1 MRGPCQ
7 ADFENAEDVFGLAAS
22 TDPVLPADFEAL
34 GALIA
39 ARLKIY
45 EGSAHYVAMI
55 KVLLKESC
63 SELKVRCSHRP
74 QSIAI
79 GLSFRV
85 RPKCASRQDRSHNNN
100 SRRLGAR

>member
-1 MRGPCQ
+1 MNRLRELPARAVADNERAGNMAFCGPCQ

-45 EGSAHYVAMI
+45 EGSAHYVALI

-74 QSIAI
+74 QSIA
-79 GLSFRV
+79 FE
-85 RPKCASRQDRSHNNN
+85 
-100 SRRLGAR
+100 RL

>member
-1 MRGPCQ
+1 MALCGPCQ

-74 QSIAI
+74 QSIA
-79 GLSFRV
+79 FV
-85 RPKCASRQDRSHNNN
+85 R
-100 SRRLGAR
+100 L